1 MKILST
7 TCPCI
12 SFEYGKK
19 IDFFLM
25 LQNFPIQLYGST
37 QPSVIFV
44 LKVQMWSESF
54 LLCLR
59 WGEENGLRNR
69 EMCSFIVYSMVLRR
83 SLWLWIILPSVW
95 ISMPDCVCVRV
106 NYYTLFPESLIWF
119 RNTVSGKV
127 VLFFSLN
134 TQKKVNASVLSTVR
148 QQVSQNYISL
158 FKIPLV
164 DHFKIHWH

>member
-1 MKILST
+1 MCKLFLVLRVVFGWGFFGFVFFKIIVIEKPSIQQKEDTLYNMSLHLFW
-7 TCPCI
+7 I
-12 SFEYGKK
+12 WKK
-19 IDFFLM
+19 NRLFLM

-83 SLWLWIILPSVW
+83 SLWLWVILPSVW

-119 RNTVSGKV
+119 DLETLFLGK
-127 VLFFSLN
+127 
-134 TQKKVNASVLSTVR
+134 
-148 QQVSQNYISL
+148 
-158 FKIPLV
+158 
-164 DHFKIHWH
+164 